1 MAAPPDRVWGAL
13 ARPDRFPGIWPWLR
27 DFDGRELRAGVTW
40 ACAVQPPVPYRVRF
54 DLHLVEVVEGERI
67 DAEVDGDVA
76 GTARLTLERA
86 GDDEGRPAREVGTVL
101 HLVSELSPANGLLK
115 GVLVV
120 APPVARFG
128 HDWILDTGARQFRE
142 RQL

>member
-1 MAAPPDRVWGAL
+1 
-13 ARPDRFPGIWPWLR
+13 LR
-27 DFDGRELRAGVTW
+27 DFDGRELRRGVTW
-40 ACAVQPPVPYRVRF
+40 SCAVQPPVPYRVRF
-54 DLHLVEVVEGERI
+54 DLHLVDVVEGERI

-76 GTARLTLERA
+76 GSAVLTVEAPTRPA
-86 GDDEGRPAREVGTVL
+86 GDHPSEGTVL

-128 HDWILDTGARQFRE
+128 HDWILDTGARQFRD